1 MLPVM
6 SAETT
11 ELARESWSRY
21 FEDLSRELG
30 AYEATVEV
38 DGLDIGAQ
46 IEEDE
51 NLMLA
56 GMSYDDRDDIV
67 VIGLA
72 PVGGK
77 EAVEHFVS
85 GPQRIYVESADGV
98 LPSVIDIEDAESHKT
113 LVRLQPAPELPAS

>member
-1 MLPVM
+1 M

-11 ELARESWSRY
+11 EIARESWSRY

-30 AYEATVEV
+30 AYQATVEV

-46 IEEDE
+46 IEEGE

-72 PVGGK
+72 PIGAK
-77 EAVEHFVS
+77 ESVEHFVS

-113 LVRLQPAPELPAS
+113 LVRLQPAPALPAS